1 MSEFYKVSFEFLS
14 TTTYSRATQPRSNL
28 LPNPQPILPITPT
41 LPTKMS
47 SASSSTTS
55 LATVSS
61 RAPLNGSSA
70 VPPKDFQ
77 AAFARLQSTYGFSAS
92 APSPVQKSAAPPSA
106 PRSTAAV
113 ASPTAPKSK
122 DFEAAFADLQS
133 TYGFSGSVPSP
144 VPAPKK
150 QGGASLFSR
159 FTRASSPATPAQKT
173 KVRHV
178 PHPTAQMSVL

>member
-1 MSEFYKVSFEFLS
+1 M
-14 TTTYSRATQPRSNL
+14 T
-28 LPNPQPILPITPT
+28 
-41 LPTKMS
+41 

-61 RAPLNGSSA
+61 RAPLAGSPA
-70 VPPKDFQ
+70 VQPKGFQ

-92 APSPVQKSAAPPSA
+92 APSPEKKSAAPSSA
-106 PRSTAAV
+106 PRSTTAV

-133 TYGFSGSVPSP
+133 TYGFGGSVPSP

-150 QGGASLFSR
+150 QGSASLFAK
-159 FTRASSPATPAQKT
+159 FTRTSSPKARTFSPATPAQKT

-178 PHPTAQMSVL
+178 PRPTAQMIVL

>member
-1 MSEFYKVSFEFLS
+1 
-14 TTTYSRATQPRSNL
+14 
-28 LPNPQPILPITPT
+28 
-41 LPTKMS
+41 MS
-47 SASSSTTS
+47 SASSSATS
-55 LATVSS
+55 LVSTVSS
-61 RAPLNGSSA
+61 RAPLTGSA
-70 VPPKDFQ
+70 IQAKDFQ

-92 APSPVQKSAAPPSA
+92 APSPVQKSAAPSSA
-106 PRSTAAV
+106 PRSTVAV

-144 VPAPKK
+144 IPAPKK

-159 FTRASSPATPAQKT
+159 FTRASSPKAHAPSPATPAQKT

-178 PHPTAQMSVL
+178 PRPTAQMIAL